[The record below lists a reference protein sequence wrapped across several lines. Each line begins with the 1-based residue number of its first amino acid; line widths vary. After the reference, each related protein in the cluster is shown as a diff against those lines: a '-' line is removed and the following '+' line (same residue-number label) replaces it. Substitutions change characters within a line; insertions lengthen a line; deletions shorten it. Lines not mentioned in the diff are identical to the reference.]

1 MRSLEEAIEILEE
14 VHLAKITKGDYYYN
28 VIIWDPSLD
37 IMQDLDLTDSEVID
51 LLEFIEGGY

>member
-1 MRSLEEAIEILEE
+1 MRSLEE

-37 IMQDLDLTDSEVID
+37 VMQDLDLTDSEVID